1 MSTQFTFRLAVLSL
15 LFASL
20 ACNSTAPAPAPIA
33 SSATHEPISASASP
47 LMSAPAT
54 PSTPRAD
61 VAPLVADPFIVVDAK
76 KTVSYLASDELE
88 GRGVGTKGLDLAADY
103 IAKRFAALGLRKL
116 PGQNAYF
123 QRFDFTTSIT
133 IGDET
138 ALALNGQSR
147 ELRKQF
153 TPIGFSAEAGFDA
166 PIVFVG
172 YGVSQPDDSKYDD
185 YAGVD
190 VKGKVALAMR
200 YEPRDEKGKSRFS
213 GEEQWSSA
221 ASITSKAAEAEKRG
235 AVALILVSPPNDLG
249 GVIGP
254 ATAPSTQSVDASA
267 EKDTDRLMDFGRSMG
282 GRAMI
287 PIIHIKRDQA
297 DALLAAANSPRSLA
311 QLQAQIDATN
321 ESASFELPNS
331 KATGKV
337 VLEKHVA
344 EVKNVMAMLPGH
356 GPHADEYIVVG
367 AHYDHLGRGMLG
379 SMVPGSREIHH
390 GADDNASG
398 TGAVIE
404 LAGNLVRAGRLD
416 RSIIFI
422 TFTAE
427 EEGLIGSQH
436 FVEHPPVPLSKIVG
450 MLNMDMVG
458 RVNDELLYVGGSGT
472 APAFDAMVKAGDDAS
487 PLVIRGVGPMV
498 GKGGMGPSDH
508 QSFALK
514 KIPVLFF
521 FSGIHPDYHR
531 PTDTADKI
539 NYEGLAESVALAQYF
554 VNAMA
559 KMPQQEYVAKF
570 DKDSTRMHG
579 GPSLGVIPDY
589 ASAESTAGVRL
600 NGTRP
605 ESPADKAGLKAG
617 DVIIEL
623 GATKVGS
630 IYDLTDALGKLHP
643 GQRVKVVVKRG
654 DDQVEL
660 EAVMGAP
667 RG

>member
-1 MSTQFTFRLAVLSL
+1 MTAAPQRAESL
-15 LFASL
+15 QLL
-20 ACNSTAPAPAPIA
+20 
-33 SSATHEPISASASP
+33 
-47 LMSAPAT
+47 
-54 PSTPRAD
+54 
-61 VAPLVADPFIVVDAK
+61 ADPFVVVDSK
-76 KTVSYLASDELE
+76 KTVTYLASDELE

-103 IAKRFAALGLRKL
+103 IARRYEALGLRKL
-116 PGQNAYF
+116 PGQKDYF

-133 IGDET
+133 IADET
-138 ALALNGQSR
+138 ALALDGQSKT
-147 ELRKQF
+147 LRQQF
-153 TPIGFSAEAGFDA
+153 APIGFSAEGAFDA

-172 YGVSQPDDSKYDD
+172 YGVSQPDDSTKYDD

-190 VKGKVALAMR
+190 VKGKVVLAMR

-221 ASITSKAAEAEKRG
+221 ASITSKAAEAEKHG
-235 AVALILVSPPNDLG
+235 AIALLLVSPPNDLG
-249 GVIGP
+249 GKIGP
-254 ATAPSTQSVDASA
+254 ATAPSTQPASA
-267 EKDTDRLMDFGRSMG
+267 PTEKDTDRLMDFGRSSMG
-282 GRAMI
+282 GRGSI
-287 PIIHIKRDQA
+287 PVIHIKRA
-297 DALLAAANSPRSLA
+297 EAEALLAQAKSQSLA
-311 QLQAQIDATN
+311 ELQAKIDATS
-321 ESASFELPNS
+321 ETASFELPNS

-337 VLEKHVA
+337 VLKRNVA

-356 GPHADEYIVVG
+356 GPNADEYVVVG

-379 SMVPGSREIHH
+379 SMIPGSREIHH

-398 TGAVIE
+398 TGAVLQ
-404 LAGNLVRAGRLD
+404 LATNLVRGGRLD

-436 FVEHPPVPLSKIVG
+436 FVDNPPVPLNKIAA
-450 MLNMDMVG
+450 MLNIDMVG
-458 RVNDELLYVGGSGT
+458 RIQNELLYVGGSGT
-472 APAFDAMVKAGDDAS
+472 APAFDAMVKAGDEAS
-487 PLVIRGVGPMV
+487 PLVVKDVGPMV
-498 GKGGMGPSDH
+498 GRGGMGPSDH

-521 FSGIHPDYHR
+521 FSGVHPDYHR

-539 NYEGLAESVALAQYF
+539 NYDGMAEAISLGQYL
-554 VNAMA
+554 VKSMA

-570 DKDSTRMHG
+570 DKESTRSHG
-579 GPSLGVIPDY
+579 GPTLGVIPDY
-589 ASAESTAGVRL
+589 ASGESTTGVRI

-605 ESPADKAGLKAG
+605 ESPAAKAGLKQG
-617 DVIIEL
+617 DVIVEL
-623 GATKVGS
+623 GVMKVGS
-630 IYDLTDALGKLHP
+630 IYDLTDALGKLQA

-654 DDQVEL
+654 DERVEL